1 MEGESAK
8 GSREDSDDKGVRE
21 GQDEEVDA
29 LGLGKRRQVIG
40 QGYGPGKA
48 RQFIYYG
55 IFVAAIIGLYIGATF
70 AVSELDVAP
79 EKETDQAPW
88 AKADPQ
94 IPPTRFE

>member
-1 MEGESAK
+1 VEGDSAK

-29 LGLGKRRQVIG
+29 LGLSKRRQVIG

-55 IFVAAIIGLYIGATF
+55 LFIALLVGLYVGATF

-79 EKETDQAPW
+79 KNQIDQAPW
-88 AKADPQ
+88 SKAAKQ
-94 IPPTRFE
+94 VPPTRFE